1 MGKNLTI
8 ETIFLFFYQSYEKI
22 LNDDTVSLLFFQNYR
37 LIGRFVVKSTRN
49 EEKCTL
55 PVKQGR
61 SGVL

>member
-37 LIGRFVVKSTRN
+37 LIGRFVAKSTRN
-49 EEKCTL
+49 EEKCTTA
-55 PVKQGR
+55 G
-61 SGVL
+61 